1 MDSYLDQFMEDHIG
15 GGYGDILD
23 QLNTEDQQADD
34 YPNLDC
40 DEPWDEPWDET
51 LAQQELEDFE
61 RCDEYFGYFGGDE
74 DW

>member
-1 MDSYLDQFMEDHIG
+1 MDDYLDQFMEDHIN

-23 QLNTEDQQADD
+23 QLNDEAEQADEYPDD
-34 YPNLDC
+34 Y
-40 DEPWDEPWDET
+40 DEPWDDI

-61 RCDEYFGYFGGDE
+61 QCDEYFGYFGGGDE